1 MELNAKGALKS
12 DDPTPITYTKIS
24 PTTSPAESTLPII
37 HTPLT
42 SSESGIENFLE
53 DAIVIKKGKEE
64 EQSIDSESIE
74 SLGLETM
81 SLTSGS
87 SRQQTSPKNQESQQ
101 QKCKSLFPFPTDV
114 TQSILE
120 MLSPADIQNFALSSK
135 ASCITALPMLVR
147 CVTLPLSDDKT
158 GLGKILGVNE
168 KNYIGTAIVDISNP
182 TFWTT
187 NYPGH
192 PTIGKTL
199 HEFENIKHLI
209 IKKSSPYVSDAVL
222 GSALLFV
229 VEQNVLEELT
239 IEFAFSEQIAGV
251 KAFKDRFRQC
261 WLTVHE
267 GAFHSKQRQLTI
279 LNIKI
284 INPNLEYDGL
294 NECQEFWVTIMRT
307 VQKLR
312 IDLRDVPVPEYA
324 PDKSLIWTN
333 YLQMVSSCGVNDIE
347 VVFNEDVSRH
357 YTEIGSQF
365 PNIERLKV
373 GFTGHSRS
381 RPSAELSGL
390 GRMRFLRS
398 VDLPWAYDNIVS
410 DSGIVGNIYS
420 KAKER
425 AKEVVRAKTPTES
438 KDEKMKL
445 QVLKQTKAALAIQS
459 LTSIKDVTWRY
470 VSEEDGEEVLLKLS
484 IHWTGKEPR
493 VTEVG
498 FGGEE

>member
-12 DDPTPITYTKIS
+12 DDSTPTTYTKIS
-24 PTTSPAESTLPII
+24 PATSPAESTLPII
-37 HTPLT
+37 HTPVT
-42 SSESGIENFLE
+42 GSESEIENFPE
-53 DAIVIKKGKEE
+53 DAIVIRKGEEE
-64 EQSIDSESIE
+64 EQSINSENIE

-81 SLTSGS
+81 SLTSS
-87 SRQQTSPKNQESQQ
+87 SSQQQTSHRNQESQQ
-101 QKCKSLFPFPTDV
+101 AKCKSLFPFPADV

-120 MLSPADIQNFALSSK
+120 MFSPADIQNFALSSK

-158 GLGKILGVNE
+158 GLGKILGVN
-168 KNYIGTAIVDISNP
+168 
-182 TFWTT
+182 
-187 NYPGH
+187 
-192 PTIGKTL
+192 
-199 HEFENIKHLI
+199 HLN

-222 GSALLFV
+222 GSILLFI
-229 VEQNVLEELT
+229 VEQNVLEELS
-239 IEFAFSEQIAGV
+239 IDFAFSEQIAGV
-251 KAFKDRFRQC
+251 KAFKERFRQC

-267 GAFHSKQRQLTI
+267 GAFHSKQRQLTT
-279 LNIKI
+279 LNIRI

-294 NECQEFWVTIMRT
+294 NECQEFWITIMRT

-324 PDKSLIWTN
+324 SDRSLIWTN
-333 YLQMVSSCGVNDIE
+333 YLQMVSSCGVNGIE
-347 VVFNEDVSRH
+347 VVFDENVSRH

-398 VDLPWAYDNIVS
+398 VDLPWAYDTIVS

-459 LTSIKDVTWRY
+459 LTSIKDITWRY

>member
-12 DDPTPITYTKIS
+12 DNPPPTAYTYTCKIS
-24 PTTSPAESTLPII
+24 PATSPAESTLPII

-42 SSESGIENFLE
+42 GSESEIENFPE
-53 DAIVIKKGKEE
+53 DAIIIKKGKEE
-64 EQSIDSESIE
+64 EQSINGESIE

-87 SRQQTSPKNQESQQ
+87 SQQQTSLKNQESQRP
-101 QKCKSLFPFPTDV
+101 KSKSLFPFPADV

-120 MLSPADIQNFALSSK
+120 ILSPADTQNFALSSK

-147 CVTLPLSDDKT
+147 CVTLPLSGDKT
-158 GLGKILGVNE
+158 GFGKILGVN
-168 KNYIGTAIVDISNP
+168 
-182 TFWTT
+182 
-187 NYPGH
+187 
-192 PTIGKTL
+192 
-199 HEFENIKHLI
+199 HLI

-222 GSALLFV
+222 GSVLLFV

-239 IEFAFSEQIAGV
+239 IDFAFSEQIAGV

-261 WLTVHE
+261 WLTIHE

-312 IDLRDVPVPEYA
+312 IDLRGVPVPEYA

-347 VVFNEDVSRH
+347 VVFDEDVSRH

-398 VDLPWAYDNIVS
+398 VDLPWAYDNIVG

-445 QVLKQTKAALAIQS
+445 QVLKQTKTALAIQS

>member
-12 DDPTPITYTKIS
+12 DDSTPTTYTKIS
-24 PTTSPAESTLPII
+24 PATSPAESTLPII
-37 HTPLT
+37 HTPVMG
-42 SSESGIENFLE
+42 SESEIENFPE
-53 DAIVIKKGKEE
+53 DAIVIRKGEEE
-64 EQSIDSESIE
+64 EQSINSENIE

-81 SLTSGS
+81 SLTSS
-87 SRQQTSPKNQESQQ
+87 SSQQQTSHRNQESQQ
-101 QKCKSLFPFPTDV
+101 AKCKSLFPFPADV

-120 MLSPADIQNFALSSK
+120 MFSPADIQNFALSSK

-158 GLGKILGVNE
+158 GLGKILGVN
-168 KNYIGTAIVDISNP
+168 
-182 TFWTT
+182 
-187 NYPGH
+187 
-192 PTIGKTL
+192 
-199 HEFENIKHLI
+199 HLI

-222 GSALLFV
+222 GSILLFI
-229 VEQNVLEELT
+229 VEQNVLEELS
-239 IEFAFSEQIAGV
+239 IDFAFSEQIAGV
-251 KAFKDRFRQC
+251 KAFKERFRQC

-267 GAFHSKQRQLTI
+267 GAFHSKQRQLTT
-279 LNIKI
+279 LNIRI

-294 NECQEFWVTIMRT
+294 NECQEFWITIMRT

-324 PDKSLIWTN
+324 SDRSLIWTN
-333 YLQMVSSCGVNDIE
+333 YLQMVSSCGVNGIE
-347 VVFNEDVSRH
+347 VVFDENVSRH

-398 VDLPWAYDNIVS
+398 VDLPWAYDTIVS

-459 LTSIKDVTWRY
+459 LTSIKDITWRY